1 MARLKVVHRP
11 FLPTSSPFRLP
22 ELQRL
27 IEVMRHCMRRVVGI
41 PMSLPG
47 ALHTVASQ
55 HISTLHN
62 TSGTHILRYVPSQVK
77 HHLFATRF
85 LALRATRFFAH
96 THVHFGPH
104 RVARTMCRCARV
116 AFCRATHEVS
126 VLHMMRRCNLD
137 KSVAPRSSFH
147 HDDTRGHDRIR
158 HRAAALTTRTPST
171 SESATGHGRGRVRNA
186 RRSCSDLHARERRR
200 PWSYPIFSL
209 PKDLSSPPR
218 PSPT

>member
-11 FLPTSSPFRLP
+11 FLPTSGPFRLP

-77 HHLFATRF
+77 HHLFATCF
-85 LALRATRFFAH
+85 FAVRATPFFCRPRLE
-96 THVHFGPH
+96 FGSR
-104 RVARTMCRCARV
+104 RVMRTMCRGARV
-116 AFCRATHEVS
+116 AFCRGVSEECVFRAT
-126 VLHMMRRCNLD
+126 RRSNHD
-137 KSVAPRSSFH
+137 ESVACRPDFH
-147 HDDTRGHDRIR
+147 HRG
-158 HRAAALTTRTPST
+158 A
-171 SESATGHGRGRVRNA
+171 
-186 RRSCSDLHARERRR
+186 HA
-200 PWSYPIFSL
+200 
-209 PKDLSSPPR
+209 
-218 PSPT
+218 